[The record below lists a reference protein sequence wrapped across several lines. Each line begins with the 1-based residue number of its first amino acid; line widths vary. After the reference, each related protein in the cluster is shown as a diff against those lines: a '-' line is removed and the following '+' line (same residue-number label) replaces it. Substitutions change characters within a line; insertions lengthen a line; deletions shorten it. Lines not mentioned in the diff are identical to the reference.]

1 MSFIATDEA
10 PAVDQSA
17 LAVRK
22 NLSQVESALSEFDKV
37 SAGLADIA
45 ARFPV
50 DLVYDVATTKGMNEA
65 IAHRAAWRDPRLTVE
80 KVRKM
85 AKAPVLALGKDID
98 TRAAWL
104 TDQLLTG
111 EVPIDE
117 QIKAEE
123 RRKEKIKQDKINA
136 EFARVAEI
144 QDAIAELHMDAMAVV
159 GKASSVIG
167 GALEAMKARTL
178 DPLVF
183 QEQIAQATAARQA
196 AIDKLELAYAAAL
209 HTEEQARKA
218 AAERAE
224 LEQLR
229 AAAAE
234 QRRKDDAA
242 AAAQR
247 QEQSRIEAE
256 QRAERARLA
265 EQQADLARKQAAFE
279 DAQRK
284 AAEPPPAAPQP
295 VAVAQVA
302 EAANE
307 APGVAESNGREA
319 VAFAEWHQGRYRGP
333 QLKIAEAAWMA
344 RAALA

>member
-1 MSFIATDEA
+1 MHISEMLEA
-10 PAVDQSA
+10 PAIDQSA
-17 LAVRK
+17 LAVRGNMEK
-22 NLSQVESALSEFDKV
+22 VESALSEFDKV

-50 DLVYDVATTKGMNEA
+50 DLVYDVTTTKGMTEA

-80 KVRKM
+80 KVRKI
-85 AKAPVLALGKDID
+85 AKAPVLALGRDID

-104 TDQLLTG
+104 TEQLLVG
-111 EVPIDE
+111 ETPVDE

-144 QDAIAELHMDAMAVV
+144 QEAIAELHMDAMAVV

-218 AAERAE
+218 AADRAE
-224 LEQLR
+224 LEALR
-229 AAAAE
+229 ATAAE
-234 QRRKDDAA
+234 QRRKDEAA

-247 QEQSRIEAE
+247 VEQSRIEAE
-256 QRAERARLA
+256 QRAERGRLA
-265 EQQADLARKQAAFE
+265 KQQATLARQQAEFAE
-279 DAQRK
+279 AQRR
-284 AAEPPPAAPQP
+284 AAEPPPAPPAPA
-295 VAVAQVA
+295 VVAQAVPAIA
-302 EAANE
+302 EPPQE
-307 APGVAESNGREA
+307 DAEES
-319 VAFAEWHQGRYRGP
+319 AFAAWHQGLYRGK
-333 QLKIAEAAWMA
+333 QLEIARAAWMA